1 MTDLTLL
8 GAEKNWISKVTRDIF
23 FQALL
28 RILSSLWIFQVG
40 LLCSLILTPKNGPK
54 IFDWFESRAIS
65 RPHTIPL
72 EVWNLFLDQ
81 SLSPES
87 SVSPSSNP
95 HKKKLRHVRDHIL
108 LKNGAISCSILH
120 SFEKKFFQ
128 YLSTVFSW
136 STDCPW
142 STNWR
147 SVRPEMSVRPQTIA
161 LELNLGTGVF
171 SLFDLSVAHW
181 RNFCC

>member
-8 GAEKNWISKVTRDIF
+8 GAEKNWISKLTRDIF

-95 HKKKLRHVRDHIL
+95 HKKKSFDMSGTTFFWKMEPFLAVFFIL
-108 LKNGAISCSILH
+108 LKKNSSSIWVLFSPGQQIVLGAQIGGRWG
-120 SFEKKFFQ
+120 Q
-128 YLSTVFSW
+128 R
-136 STDCPW
+136 CP
-142 STNWR
+142 
-147 SVRPEMSVRPQTIA
+147 SVLKP
-161 LELNLGTGVF
+161 
-171 SLFDLSVAHW
+171 
-181 RNFCC
+181 